1 MERCRL
7 NSNVISVKPCE
18 DGTFETIVEEGNN
31 EGKENAS
38 KTIAVYN
45 SKNLVVCNGVFD
57 HNIIP
62 SNLANT
68 IPASIKQHVSGGF
81 KLEDLVDGNVLVVGS
96 R

>member
-1 MERCRL
+1 MQL

-18 DGTFETIVEEGNN
+18 DGTFETIVEEVND
-31 EGKENAS
+31 EGKENVS

-45 SKNLVVCNGVFD
+45 SKNLVVCNGVYD
-57 HNIIP
+57 HNIVP
-62 SNLANT
+62 NLANT

-81 KLEDLVDGNVLVVGS
+81 KLEDLVEGNVLVVGS